1 MQDSIMD
8 FIDDGHMASGAR
20 ILVVGVGGGGGNAV
34 KNMIELGLTG
44 VEFICANTDLQA
56 LNSNPAPV
64 HIQLGEKLTRG
75 LGAGSNPEVGRE
87 AATESIQLI
96 QEAIAQADMV
106 FVTAGMG
113 GGTGTGAA
121 PIVAETAKKNG
132 ALTVGVVTRPFSF
145 EGKKRA
151 ASAQAGIDELSKH
164 VDCLIIIPNDR
175 IMTLAPKKTPVRE
188 VMAMANDVLYYGV
201 KGISDVITR
210 PGYINLDF
218 ADVRACMSEAG
229 LALMGMGSGKGEN
242 RADDAVSKAISSPLL
257 EDITLATAKAVL
269 YNVTA
274 PEDISSDEMAR
285 IGEKIYEAAP
295 EDANIFAGVVFD
307 DTLEDE
313 IRVTLVATGIEAEP
327 RLDQRSM
334 AKPAPAANPARQPF
348 AQQQSYTASQA
359 NRRPPFVDPGE
370 DNVRH
375 LDMNNVTR
383 PAAPGQDSTEPDFL
397 RPQPRKS
404 TSQMSK
410 EFLNDARV
418 RWEQEKGSF
427 PRGEH
432 GEYNMKVED
441 SSDPILDVPT
451 FIRNKID

>member
-8 FIDDGHMASGAR
+8 YIDDGHMASGAR

-75 LGAGSNPEVGRE
+75 LGAGSNPDVGRE

-151 ASAQAGIDELSKH
+151 ASAQSGIDELSKH

-307 DTLEDE
+307 DSLEDE

-327 RLDQRSM
+327 RLEQRSTS
-334 AKPAPAANPARQPF
+334 AKPAAAAAGGARQQPY
-348 AQQQSYTASQA
+348 APPQQQQA
-359 NRRPPFVDPGE
+359 GRRPSFMDPGE
-370 DNVRH
+370 GNVRH

-383 PAAPGQDSTEPDFL
+383 PQGQDTSEPDFL

-404 TSQMSK
+404 TSQMSR

-418 RWEQEKGSF
+418 RWEQEKGGL

-441 SSDPILDVPT
+441 SNDPILDVPA